1 MVIIQRKNKINGKK
15 QLIGKFKT
23 IKNILYFL
31 DCYSNEWE
39 EFNKD
44 YLLILEKEE
53 IKKLKKH
60 LGNFKVWGN

>member
-1 MVIIQRKNKINGKK
+1 MQRKNKINGKK

>member
-44 YLLILEKEE
+44 YLFILEKEE

-60 LGNFKVWGN
+60 LGNFKVLPN